1 MFQIPVGDILSSY
14 AGDSKSFSF
23 SGEIFDGFFEDLQFL
38 KPLTFQIRL
47 MSLDDGVEVYFEQLE
62 TEVKYEW
69 KKHPIHISRFER
81 TWKTHIDPMIDGD
94 DVQQLDTKTMSI
106 DLAPVIREEL
116 IMASHTF

>member
-47 MSLDDGVEVYFEQLE
+47 MSLDDGVEVFFEQLE
-62 TEVKYEW
+62 TEVKYE
-69 KKHPIHISRFER
+69 
-81 TWKTHIDPMIDGD
+81 
-94 DVQQLDTKTMSI
+94 
-106 DLAPVIREEL
+106 
-116 IMASHTF
+116 